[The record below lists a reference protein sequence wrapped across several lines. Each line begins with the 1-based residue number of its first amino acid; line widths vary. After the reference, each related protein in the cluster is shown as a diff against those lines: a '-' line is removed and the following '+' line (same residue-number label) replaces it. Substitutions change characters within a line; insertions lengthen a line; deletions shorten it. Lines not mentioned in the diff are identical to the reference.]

1 MAKLCLAVGLLFF
14 FLEGAS
20 ASEWEKALSFLE
32 EGKAAEAI
40 PLLEN
45 QRALEES
52 TGKHA
57 PAIEHALATAYLR
70 LEQWSPAC
78 THLLRSAF
86 HRTDPLYALTALRA
100 LSRVQHRLMI
110 PDAVSDHWP
119 LQFRLL
125 FSRSFLTLFTLAA
138 GWVFLFS
145 FFVKTHGR
153 FLARLGGVLF
163 LVGGILWG
171 LHASLS
177 PAAVLQEK
185 AALFSRADTS
195 SEVWVEL
202 PAGTVVTL
210 GKKMGELREL
220 AAPFAGW
227 VEQSKLQIVD

>member
-1 MAKLCLAVGLLFF
+1 
-14 FLEGAS
+14 
-20 ASEWEKALSFLE
+20 
-32 EGKAAEAI
+32 
-40 PLLEN
+40 
-45 QRALEES
+45 
-52 TGKHA
+52 
-57 PAIEHALATAYLR
+57 
-70 LEQWSPAC
+70 
-78 THLLRSAF
+78 
-86 HRTDPLYALTALRA
+86 
-100 LSRVQHRLMI
+100 
-110 PDAVSDHWP
+110 
-119 LQFRLL
+119 
-125 FSRSFLTLFTLAA
+125 
-138 GWVFLFS
+138 
-145 FFVKTHGR
+145 
-153 FLARLGGVLF
+153 VLF